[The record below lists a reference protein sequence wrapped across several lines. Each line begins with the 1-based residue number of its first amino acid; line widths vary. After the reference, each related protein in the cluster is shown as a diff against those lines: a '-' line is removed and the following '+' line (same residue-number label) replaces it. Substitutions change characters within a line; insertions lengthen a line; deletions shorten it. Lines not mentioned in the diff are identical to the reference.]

1 MPPLVK
7 ALHSRGIQAW
17 GWQYIYGSEPAR
29 EAQMA
34 GRRIQAL
41 DLDGFVID
49 AEIEYEQPRRD
60 EAAKRYCGDL
70 RAAIPSLPIA
80 LSSFRFPTLHMSLPW
95 KVFLEHVDFS
105 MPQVYWEK
113 SHNPGDQ
120 LKRTVREFRNL
131 TPIRPI
137 FPTGAAYKWGG
148 WKPTTADLIEYL
160 RTVEEIG
167 LAGTNFWVWEQCRRD
182 LPEFWEIIAQPE
194 LPEPEKPPEPPK
206 DLLEQYFDALNA
218 RDLPALAALYHPKA
232 VHITAE
238 RTLQGPLSIRAW
250 ANQWLDQQM
259 PNARFALTG
268 QTKTLLGPLLHLESQ
283 LGQRQNPSG
292 PRHHHP
298 GGREN
303 PLPLQRIQNCVGAV
317 RVWAIHELPS
327 SRIDVA
333 RTFKGFGKPL
343 EVLLIRLF
351 FRLRR
356 SIWPPA
362 CVVAGFLAEEAAGFL
377 AAGVLVAGFFAA
389 EAPPA
394 GFSAGGLALAGGV
407 ARPLAAGF
415 FAAVFAAGVCL
426 GGRRSGSFGPVPV
439 AAGFAVAGELFFS
452 AGFFAAGVAAVG
464 FLFTSGRTS
473 AVAALRVRVAGAAA
487 GAAAG
492 VVFFARV
499 GLTSIGAAAAG
510 AAAFDFRAGF
520 SAAAGVA
527 VFFAR
532 VGLATSGAADA
543 ALLLAAAALASLK
556 SGSIPG
562 RAT

>member
-1 MPPLVK
+1 MNLNGRGFYIWKIPNCEGGDPERIAETALQARLSHVLIKVADWYQPYNITDSGVDLVPPLVK
-7 ALHSRGIQAW
+7 ALRSRGIQAW

-34 GRRIQAL
+34 ARRIQAL

-60 EAAKRYCGDL
+60 EAARRYCGDL

-167 LAGTNFWVWEQCRRD
+167 LPGTNFWVWEQCRRD

-250 ANQWLDQQM
+250 AGQWLEQQM

-268 QTKTLLGPLLHLESQ
+268 QTKTLLGRSFTWKADSANAKIPQGRDTITLLDEKILYHYS
-283 LGQRQNPSG
+283 
-292 PRHHHP
+292 
-298 GGREN
+298 
-303 PLPLQRIQNCVGAV
+303 A
-317 RVWAIHELPS
+317 
-327 SRIDVA
+327 
-333 RTFKGFGKPL
+333 FKI
-343 EVLLIRLF
+343 V
-351 FRLRR
+351 
-356 SIWPPA
+356 
-362 CVVAGFLAEEAAGFL
+362 
-377 AAGVLVAGFFAA
+377 
-389 EAPPA
+389 
-394 GFSAGGLALAGGV
+394 
-407 ARPLAAGF
+407 
-415 FAAVFAAGVCL
+415 
-426 GGRRSGSFGPVPV
+426 
-439 AAGFAVAGELFFS
+439 
-452 AGFFAAGVAAVG
+452 
-464 FLFTSGRTS
+464 
-473 AVAALRVRVAGAAA
+473 
-487 GAAAG
+487 
-492 VVFFARV
+492 
-499 GLTSIGAAAAG
+499 
-510 AAAFDFRAGF
+510 
-520 SAAAGVA
+520 
-527 VFFAR
+527 
-532 VGLATSGAADA
+532 
-543 ALLLAAAALASLK
+543 
-556 SGSIPG
+556 
-562 RAT
+562 